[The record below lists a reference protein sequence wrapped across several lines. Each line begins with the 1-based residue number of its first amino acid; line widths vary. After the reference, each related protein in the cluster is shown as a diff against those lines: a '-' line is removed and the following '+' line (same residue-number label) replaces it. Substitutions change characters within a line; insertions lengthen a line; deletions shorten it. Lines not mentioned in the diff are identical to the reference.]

1 MAPREPVQMHMY
13 PHKHITKNNKSK
25 SVLGGRGAEV
35 MAQQLK
41 EPADHAHTGR
51 GFGS

>member
-1 MAPREPVQMHMY
+1 MAPKEPVQMHMY

-35 MAQQLK
+35 MAQLLRTNQIQLTAFPK
-41 EPADHAHTGR
+41 YPD
-51 GFGS
+51 